1 MVDLLTIKKR
11 EDFAEYYRSNGLDTV
26 DQKIDH
32 LIDATGVR
40 AIRGGGSEKRDVTL
54 ALLEESTLDGYW
66 KNLQN
71 IRRY

>member
-1 MVDLLTIKKR
+1 MTDLLEVKKR
-11 EDFAEYYRSNGLDTV
+11 EDFEGYYRSNGLNTI

-32 LIDATGVR
+32 LIDAIGVR

-66 KNLQN
+66 KDLQ
-71 IRRY
+71 